1 MATRT
6 PCGKDSKVK
15 VNGIGPVSECIPR
28 RARKQVR
35 EWTAPFAR
43 DDGCPSPK
51 RQSKRFPADRPSCG
65 EDPPPLVTDAP
76 PFPSCFL
83 AEPLSRGESPGAAL
97 RREFPDGLRRGT

>member
-15 VNGIGPVSECIPR
+15 VNGISPVSKCIPR
-28 RARKQVR
+28 RARKQVH
-35 EWTAPFAR
+35 EWIDPSAPG
-43 DDGCPSPK
+43 DGCPSPK

-65 EDPPPLVTDAP
+65 EDPPRLVTDAP

-83 AEPLSRGESPGAAL
+83 AAPSIPEESPAAAPP
-97 RREFPDGLRRGT
+97 REFRAGWQ